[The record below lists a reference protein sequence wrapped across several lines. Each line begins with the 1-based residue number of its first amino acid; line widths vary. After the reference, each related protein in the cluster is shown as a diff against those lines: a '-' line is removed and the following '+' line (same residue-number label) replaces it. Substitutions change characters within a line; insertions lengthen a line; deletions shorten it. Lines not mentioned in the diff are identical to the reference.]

1 MKNFIIP
8 QGKKLLFPFQ
18 DVVLIRNL
26 TKVFGGGGWKTKK
39 RLRRLFRR
47 GNKEKEEVGS
57 GCKVAVDNISVGIR
71 RGEVKKMLL
80 LVFECECWCVSYARL
95 YYLRY
100 SRYKPCFR
108 VFPSSFSL
116 PENKVFVAL

>member
-1 MKNFIIP
+1 MKNFVIP
-8 QGKKLLFPFQ
+8 QGKKILFPFQ

-26 TKVFGGGGWKTKK
+26 TKVFGGGGWKAKK

-47 GNKEKEEVGS
+47 GNEEKEELGS
-57 GCKVAVDNISVGIR
+57 GGKVAVDNISVGIR

-80 LVFECECWCVSYARL
+80 LVFECEHWCVSYDRL

-100 SRYKPCFR
+100 GR
-108 VFPSSFSL
+108 
-116 PENKVFVAL
+116 

>member
-1 MKNFIIP
+1 MFRWCCFFPPNCPDNPAIPFYQAASPQMKNFIIP

-47 GNKEKEEVGS
+47 GKKEEEEVGS
-57 GCKVAVDNISVGIR
+57 GGKVAVDNISVGIR
-71 RGEVKKMLL
+71 RGEVKKCY
-80 LVFECECWCVSYARL
+80 F
-95 YYLRY
+95 
-100 SRYKPCFR
+100 
-108 VFPSSFSL
+108 
-116 PENKVFVAL
+116 